1 MTASCVI
8 IIASGKKLFSLS
20 ADSHTTGLHDD
31 DSSIARLFYVRK
43 FISLSIKS
51 KLFKCR
57 ERASGLTNV
66 NDEANPH
73 KLVRD
78 GNETGKDPLNFH
90 LALKCQ

>member
-1 MTASCVI
+1 MTLPSQDCFMCENLFLYRLSRNCLNVAS
-8 IIASGKKLFSLS
+8 
-20 ADSHTTGLHDD
+20 
-31 DSSIARLFYVRK
+31 
-43 FISLSIKS
+43 
-51 KLFKCR
+51 
-57 ERASGLTNV
+57 ERVSERLTNV